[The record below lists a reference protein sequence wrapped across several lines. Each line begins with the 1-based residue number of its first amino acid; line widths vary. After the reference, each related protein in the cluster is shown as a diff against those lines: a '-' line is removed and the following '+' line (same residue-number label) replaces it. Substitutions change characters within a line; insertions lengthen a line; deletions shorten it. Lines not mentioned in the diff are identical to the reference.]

1 MPIIN
6 LLKSVAVIFLG
17 TVVGYNSIK
26 FFIPEEKNRFI
37 ASYPISKLGK
47 NQNSR
52 RLFDIKVNT
61 DELALDENDISTI
74 KVNVQ
79 ALKNITAGLIYNWHL
94 PQDVELVD
102 GYLSDSLGALSAN
115 QNKEF
120 IIRVKGFSKQLKKF
134 ISFEVQGEF
143 EQRLI
148 HREILISS
156 RIEDSL
162 EYIIQQNELNKSKN
176 QINKLDNGKTKFSP
190 DRVVR

>member
-1 MPIIN
+1 MPISDI
-6 LLKSVAVIFLG
+6 LKSVVVISLG
-17 TVVGYNSIK
+17 VVVGYSSIK
-26 FFIPEEKNRFI
+26 FFKPEEKNRFM

-52 RLFDIKVNT
+52 LLFDIKANT
-61 DELALDENDISTI
+61 DELALDENDVSTI
-74 KVNVQ
+74 KINVQ
-79 ALKNITAGLIYNWHL
+79 ALKNIDAGLIYNWHL

-102 GYLSDSLGALSAN
+102 GNLNNILGDFTAN

-120 IIRVKGFSKQLKKF
+120 VIRVKGFSKRFKKF

-143 EQRLI
+143 EQRPI

-156 RIEDSL
+156 RIEDSF
-162 EYIIQQNELNKSKN
+162 EYTIQQNELNKSKN
-176 QINKLDNGKTKFSP
+176 QINKLNNGKTKFSL